1 MTIED
6 LPDFP
11 LEGSSLIGKYPF
23 LFRGSDTPVIFSISA
38 APMPSDCGMLS
49 SCVYFSRAGNLTSV
63 LYLFIFLIFSKTIYC
78 GFHKIAK
85 VLLFQK

>member
-23 LFRGSDTPVIFSISA
+23 LFQGSDTPVIFSISA

-49 SCVYFSRAGNLTSV
+49 SCVYFP
-63 LYLFIFLIFSKTIYC
+63 
-78 GFHKIAK
+78 
-85 VLLFQK
+85 